1 MNVYSDQSNNRNIIA
16 RNYLQN
22 GIAVNVTD
30 DDSTSLQFYS
40 GTDIS
45 NNKEFPN
52 SEIKYLNGGILE
64 IITGQDTRILSQ
76 VSISA
81 DGSKGHIHN
90 ETMVVY
96 DISNGTYKNLYYKD
110 DTIIKGN
117 AFSLIAYDSSANTS
131 MNITTPDGN
140 GAVISGGAY
149 PKDTARSMLILDVSN
164 NSEKKPQALM
174 IVSGQKTEK
183 YNTTTSINKYISQ
196 TDQYSLDVNGAT
208 YIADSQIN
216 IQEERNM
223 QFLKV
228 ANHEGHTLAAGSRDT
243 DTGKLDVYESEDGG
257 ISWVS
262 IIVAF
267 STTQTTIVKDI
278 FMNDRVRCIITEDA
292 SPAMFVSTNNVDP
305 DNSGVFYKLHG
316 CKH

>member
-1 MNVYSDQSNNRNIIA
+1 MSWKQYGGIKNLDSYNNISVNNIIADKFTVRDKFLTEFQIIGETQLLGNVILGDNSSNLIELKSDVIADTNVDILGDLNVNGKLIITSSGEGFFLQGTDDNRLGINVENPLAVLDIAGSYESVLNVYSDQSNNRNIIA

-30 DDSTSLQFYS
+30 DDSSSLHFYS

-45 NNKEFPN
+45 NNKEFPD

-131 MNITTPDGN
+131 MNITTPDGK

-149 PKDTARSMLILDVSN
+149 PKDTARSMLTLDVSN
-164 NSEKKPQALM
+164 NSEE
-174 IVSGQKTEK
+174 S
-183 YNTTTSINKYISQ
+183 YN
-196 TDQYSLDVNGAT
+196 
-208 YIADSQIN
+208 
-216 IQEERNM
+216 EM
-223 QFLKV
+223 
-228 ANHEGHTLAAGSRDT
+228 
-243 DTGKLDVYESEDGG
+243 
-257 ISWVS
+257 
-262 IIVAF
+262 
-267 STTQTTIVKDI
+267 
-278 FMNDRVRCIITEDA
+278 
-292 SPAMFVSTNNVDP
+292 
-305 DNSGVFYKLHG
+305 
-316 CKH
+316 